1 MKMPVYD
8 IHTHRADAP
17 AGSII
22 NIAPGAQLLP
32 GRLYSAG
39 IHPWDAGSEADIDA
53 LAALCSHP
61 QVVAIGE
68 TGIDLSR
75 PVDPELQRALF
86 ATHADL
92 SRESGKPLILHVVKA
107 WSDVIAEYR
116 RRRPAEP
123 WIVHGFRGKP
133 QLARQLLDSGL
144 YLSYGE
150 RFNPLSLA
158 ATPAS
163 RRLME
168 TDCSE
173 LPIDRIAALQGVEL
187 TDFSAIFPTPEG

>member
-1 MKMPVYD
+1 MTMPIYD
-8 IHTHRADAP
+8 IHTHRQDAP

-22 NIAPGAQLLP
+22 NVEPGAILLP
-32 GRLYSAG
+32 DRVYSAG
-39 IHPWDAGSEADIDA
+39 IHPWNASAHPDIEA
-53 LAALCSHP
+53 LAKLCALR

-75 PVDPELQRALF
+75 PVDPKLQQQLF

-92 SRESGKPLILHVVKA
+92 SRDLGKPLVLHVVKG
-107 WSDVIAEYR
+107 WSEVMAEHR
-116 RRRPAEP
+116 RRRPREP

-133 QLARQLLDSGL
+133 QLARQLLERGF
-144 YLSYGE
+144 YLSFGE
-150 RFNPLSLA
+150 KFNPESFA
-158 ATPAS
+158 VTPAS

-173 LPIDRIAALQGVEL
+173 LPIERIAAIQGVGL
-187 TDFSAIFPTPEG
+187 TDFSTIFAIPAM